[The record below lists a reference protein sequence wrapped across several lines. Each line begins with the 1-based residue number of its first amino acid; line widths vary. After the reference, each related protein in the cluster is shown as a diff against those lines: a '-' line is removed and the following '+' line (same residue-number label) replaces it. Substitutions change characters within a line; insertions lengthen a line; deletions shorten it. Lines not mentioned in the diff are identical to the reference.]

1 MTHGVSMPA
10 YERSGPGRSRGSAA
24 IAAAVLRYYQ
34 VRFESP
40 ATRMQWRRIG
50 LVALGIVLAVV
61 VAVTATGVVTG
72 NPWWGLFAVLAAAVA
87 AMSAAFLLALVAL
100 RRIRVIG
107 PGSARGRSFA
117 PRPPRPPLNRRQARP
132 GVISAGE
139 RAKIETL
146 ERLYLHR
153 KAVVDRSAKTD
164 HGPEA
169 QAWSDMIEAKVKL
182 GLCGW
187 PGCRNRDWA
196 YSFCAEHDS
205 RRTGVRKRVRGH

>member
-1 MTHGVSMPA
+1 M
-10 YERSGPGRSRGSAA
+10 
-24 IAAAVLRYYQ
+24 AAAVLRYYQ
-34 VRFESP
+34 VRFGGP
-40 ATRMQWRRIG
+40 ATRIRRRRIG
-50 LVALGIVLAVV
+50 LAAVGIVVAVV
-61 VAVTATGVVTG
+61 VAFTAAGVVTG
-72 NPWWGLFAVLAAAVA
+72 NPWWGLFAVLAAGVAIVA
-87 AMSAAFLLALVAL
+87 AGSMLALVAL
-100 RRIRVIG
+100 TKLRVLG
-107 PGSARGRSFA
+107 SGSAVGPSTA
-117 PRPPRPPLNRRQARP
+117 PRPPLNPRQARP

-153 KAVVDRSAKTD
+153 KTVVDRSAKAE

-205 RRTGVRKRVRGH
+205 RRAGAKEVRER

>member
-1 MTHGVSMPA
+1 M
-10 YERSGPGRSRGSAA
+10 
-24 IAAAVLRYYQ
+24 AAAVLRYYQ

-40 ATRMQWRRIG
+40 TTRRRWRRIG

-87 AMSAAFLLALVAL
+87 TVSAASLLALVGL

-107 PGSARGRSFA
+107 PGSAGGRSFA
-117 PRPPRPPLNRRQARP
+117 PRRPLNRRQARR
-132 GVISAGE
+132 GAISAEE

-153 KAVVDRSAKTD
+153 KEVVDRSAKTD

-205 RRTGVRKRVRGH
+205 RRRGARRRARGH

>member
-1 MTHGVSMPA
+1 
-10 YERSGPGRSRGSAA
+10 
-24 IAAAVLRYYQ
+24 
-34 VRFESP
+34 
-40 ATRMQWRRIG
+40 
-50 LVALGIVLAVV
+50 
-61 VAVTATGVVTG
+61 
-72 NPWWGLFAVLAAAVA
+72 VLAAAVA
-87 AMSAAFLLALVAL
+87 IVAAGSVLALVAL
-100 RRIRVIG
+100 TRIRVIG
-107 PGSARGRSFA
+107 SGSTIGPSTA
-117 PRPPRPPLNRRQARP
+117 PRPPLNRRQARP
-132 GVISAGE
+132 GAISAGE
-139 RAKIETL
+139 RTKIETL

-205 RRTGVRKRVRGH
+205 RRTAAKERR